1 MFGLNKIIPVEP
13 NFNFLGLRR
22 NFLIFSILAIL
33 ISIGLLS
40 IKGLNLG
47 IDFKGGTLIEVSTKN
62 TSIGE
67 LREILSSSYSDV
79 SLQEFGNEN
88 IILIRLQNKSNQES
102 IETVNSVKNLIQD
115 KVVEFRRSEFV
126 GPTIS
131 SELLFR
137 GFQAVSFALIAILIY
152 IWLRFELSLIHI

>member
-13 NFNFLGLRR
+13 NINFLGLRR

-33 ISIGLLS
+33 ISIVLLS

-67 LREILSSSYSDV
+67 LREILSSSYRY
-79 SLQEFGNEN
+79 
-88 IILIRLQNKSNQES
+88 I
-102 IETVNSVKNLIQD
+102 TV
-115 KVVEFRRSEFV
+115 RR
-126 GPTIS
+126 
-131 SELLFR
+131 R
-137 GFQAVSFALIAILIY
+137 
-152 IWLRFELSLIHI
+152 